1 MHFAKRER
9 QIPDQVQRLA
19 LVLGFGAIMGLAGPF
34 GTYPA
39 LERPVRYAF
48 WIGLVLAGYAF
59 ALGAARLAE
68 LFPGIAR
75 AGHWT
80 MNGVIALASAVPM
93 TFVVAWTL
101 SLVNPGRVVPPTQLP
116 VLFACVAAVQ
126 IVIIVAL
133 LRPVV
138 APLRPV
144 LPLPPIM
151 AAPDEPYAGAS
162 FRSADQTQPERP
174 EMPGNGAPAA
184 PAASGADVRAFQ
196 APSDASPAFPTA
208 LLSRLPRELGP
219 EIVALEAED
228 HYVRVHTPKG
238 STLVLMRLSDAVELL
253 DEALGM
259 RVHRSWWVARRAIE
273 SFERDGQRLI
283 LRLANGARV
292 PVGRM
297 HVAAVRGALRDD

>member
-1 MHFAKRER
+1 MQLAKRER
-9 QIPDQVQRLA
+9 KIPDEVQRFA

-48 WIGLVLAGYAF
+48 WIGLVLAGYIF
-59 ALGAARLAE
+59 ALGAARLSE

-75 AGHWT
+75 AGRWT
-80 MNGVIALASAVPM
+80 MNGLIALASAVPM

-101 SLVNPGRVVPPTQLP
+101 SLVQPGRVVPPAQLP
-116 VLFACVAAVQ
+116 VLFACVTAVQ

-133 LRPVV
+133 IRPVV
-138 APLRPV
+138 TPLQPV
-144 LPLPPIM
+144 QPLHRIM
-151 AAPDEPYAGAS
+151 APDEPYAGTS
-162 FRSADQTQPERP
+162 VQTANRNQPERP
-174 EMPGNGAPAA
+174 EIPENSAPVALVESAA
-184 PAASGADVRAFQ
+184 VARELQ
-196 APSDASPAFPTA
+196 APSDASPAFPAA
-208 LLSRLPRELGP
+208 LLARVPRELGP

-238 STLVLMRLSDAVELL
+238 STLVLMRLSDAIELL

-273 SFERDGQRLI
+273 SFERDGQRVI
-283 LRLANGARV
+283 LRLTNGAQV

-297 HVAAVRGALRDD
+297 YVAAVRSALRDS

>member
-1 MHFAKRER
+1 MQLAKREPK
-9 QIPDQVQRLA
+9 IPDQVQRFA

-48 WIGLVLAGYAF
+48 WIGLVLAGYTF
-59 ALGAARLAE
+59 ALGATRLSE

-75 AGHWT
+75 AGRWT
-80 MNGVIALASAVPM
+80 MNGLIALASAVPM

-101 SLVNPGRVVPPTQLP
+101 SLVHPGRVVPPTQLP
-116 VLFACVAAVQ
+116 VLFACVTAVQ

-133 LRPVV
+133 IRPAV
-138 APLRPV
+138 APLQPV
-144 LPLPPIM
+144 QPWHPIM
-151 AAPDEPYAGAS
+151 PPADEPHAGAPVQT
-162 FRSADQTQPERP
+162 ADLNQPARP
-174 EMPGNGAPAA
+174 EDSAPVVPAESAA
-184 PAASGADVRAFQ
+184 DARERQ
-196 APSDASPAFPTA
+196 APSDVPPAFPAA
-208 LLSRLPRELGP
+208 LLSRVPRELGA
-219 EIVALEAED
+219 EVVALEAED

-273 SFERDGQRLI
+273 SFERDGQRVI
-283 LRLANGARV
+283 LRLTNGARV

-297 HVAAVRGALRDD
+297 HVAAVRSALRDG